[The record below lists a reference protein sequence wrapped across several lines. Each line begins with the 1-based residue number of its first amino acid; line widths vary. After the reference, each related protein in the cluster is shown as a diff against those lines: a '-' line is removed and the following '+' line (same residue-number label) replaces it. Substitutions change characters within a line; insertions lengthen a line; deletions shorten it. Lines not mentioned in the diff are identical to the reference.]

1 VASCDL
7 EREVGLRVGTSVG
20 HGEKTR
26 ALVADLEVLVGKLL
40 AVDGLSTGAL
50 DKISIFST
58 IAYEEGLTYVTTG
71 EVTTLEHELGN
82 DTVERRA
89 LVGQD
94 LASVVCESL
103 AELSKVLGSSGD
115 DIVVELEFDTTCL
128 GW

>member
-1 VASCDL
+1 
-7 EREVGLRVGTSVG
+7 
-20 HGEKTR
+20 
-26 ALVADLEVLVGKLL
+26 
-40 AVDGLSTGAL
+40 
-50 DKISIFST
+50 
-58 IAYEEGLTYVTTG
+58 LTYVATG

-82 DTVERRA
+82 DTVESRA

-103 AELSKVLGSSGD
+103 AELSKVLGSLGY